1 MKYVIVGNSFAGI
14 FAVEAIRRV
23 DAAGEITIISSETA
37 SLYSRAMLHEW
48 LSEAVSE
55 DIINLRPQDF
65 YDRYNVTPVLGHAVT
80 GVNTGVKQVISNG
93 SAVSYDKL
101 LIAVGG
107 QPFVPPIE
115 GLDKCANGIFTFTR
129 LSEAGRLKETIAK
142 SKGYVVVLGAGL
154 IGLQA
159 AEALAHL
166 GKKVAV
172 VELMDTVLPLAV
184 DVPAA
189 ELIKSELEAQG
200 IEIYTNDS
208 VVSVSGQHKTVQK
221 VTLKSGKVI
230 SASALVIAT
239 GVRPSIEF
247 LKGSGINI
255 DRGIVVNE
263 FMETNVSG
271 VFAAGDCA
279 QALELITG
287 KTMVIPIIP
296 VASTQGLIAGFNMAG
311 ERRVYAGGIP
321 MNALQ
326 FGELQIVSY
335 GFVKDTEGAE
345 VFELHDKVKKIYKKV
360 IVKSNL
366 VVGAIFVRAID
377 RTGVFRRLI
386 QEKIDVSGFK
396 DKLLRDDFNLAVLPK
411 EARKKLLTVPQ

>member
-1 MKYVIVGNSFAGI
+1 M
-14 FAVEAIRRV
+14 EAIRRV

-55 DIINLRPQDF
+55 GVINLRPHDF
-65 YDRYNVTPVLGHAVT
+65 YNRFNVTPLLGHSVT
-80 GVNTGVKQVISNG
+80 GINTGVKQVMSNG
-93 SAVSYDKL
+93 SASSPHSGSVVSYDKL

-107 QPFVPPIE
+107 QPFMPPIE
-115 GLDKCANGIFTFTR
+115 GLDKYPGGIFTFTR
-129 LSEAGRLKETIAK
+129 LSEAARLKETIAK

-159 AEALAHL
+159 AEALGHL

-184 DVPAA
+184 DGPAA

-230 SASALVIAT
+230 PVAALVIAT
-239 GVRPSIEF
+239 GVRPSVEF
-247 LKGSGINI
+247 LKDSGINV

-296 VASTQGLIAGFNMAG
+296 IASTQGLIAGFNMAG
-311 ERRVYAGGIP
+311 ERRVYTGGIP

-326 FGELQIVSY
+326 FGSLQIVSY
-335 GFVKDTEGAE
+335 GFVKDTEGSE
-345 VFELHDKVKKIYKKV
+345 IFELHDKVKKIYKKI
-360 IVKSNL
+360 IVKNNL
-366 VVGAIFVRAID
+366 VTGAIFVRAID
-377 RTGVFRRLI
+377 RTGIFRRII
-386 QEKIDVSGFK
+386 QDKINVSGFK
-396 DKLLRDDFNLAVLPK
+396 DRLLDDNLGLAILPK
-411 EARKKLLTVPQ
+411 DVREKLR